1 MKKLFLL
8 FLTVVF
14 SSGLLFA
21 QQETVTGV
29 VTDIYGEPLP
39 GVNVV
44 IKGTNKG
51 TVTDLN
57 GKFSLKVNDIK
68 NDKLRFSFLGYER
81 KIVPLNGKTNLTI
94 ELKEQAQKL
103 DEVVI
108 QSYGA
113 IKKSDMTGS
122 VSSVQIETNTSPTT
136 TVDQLLQGRAGGV
149 TVSTTSAEPGAAIN
163 VRIRGLNSISVSNQ
177 PLYVIDGIPMDV
189 DINTPNAMGSPNN
202 KNLNPLIGLDPNDIE
217 SIEILKDA
225 SATAIYGS
233 RGANGVV
240 LITTK
245 GGSKRTASEITFG
258 TSLTL
263 SHASKTIP
271 VLQAQQFA
279 EFRNEFAFMA
289 DVASGDP
296 ANIPYNGIDKPMPKD
311 VQGYFWQDEIL
322 RTSFSQNYNL
332 SITGSSKKNY
342 YYVSFNAGL
351 ANGIVLN
358 SSLDRYTFNGK
369 YHWDIT
375 KKLHYNLVMSFAH
388 AQGRGT
394 STSGDVA
401 NVTYS
406 AMNWMLTKSPIVDD
420 WTGDNDYVDPAEL
433 EITNPLMFVQQYIS
447 EPSSNYF
454 RGKFDLDYDVTKWLN
469 LQARYGLN
477 YTHNRK
483 AQYWPKTLP
492 MVKDQGRAGYATS
505 DQMSWTFNFLAH
517 FNFKIKHDHK
527 INGVAGIELNEKN
540 KEYFKV
546 RGDGFPD
553 DALGYY
559 NLEAAS
565 IFSPADLDRVKSSLF
580 STIVRVNYTYKS
592 KYLVTATGRY
602 DGSSRFTESKKYAFF
617 PSFSLAWRV
626 SEEDFLKHSSTISN
640 LKLRFSWGEAGN
652 QGLPAYSTLSRYVS
666 VIYPLNGTTTSGYAV
681 ADFPKNVTWETA
693 AQVNFGV
700 DFGMY
705 NDRVYVSFDVYQ
717 KRTKNVLIL
726 RNMPLSSGYQ
736 TAWDNMGEIENKG
749 IDVEANVRIFDKK
762 IKWDLGGN
770 FSIYRNKIS
779 NLGLPESSY
788 GYVQIWG
795 ASIGGFNQPLNTYIE
810 GQPIGQF
817 WGYRTD
823 GLYQTQ
829 EEIDQLNQNAQ
840 DAAGQDFYQFGKP
853 VYPGDIKYVDLNG
866 DGVVNEMDKTVIGD
880 PNPDFTYG
888 LNSTVSYKNLSL
900 NVFFVGVQGIDVFNA
915 NLQKLTNVGQGN
927 SNVLEEAYIN
937 AWRGEG
943 TTNYWPRI
951 VNDWKQNLLEPCDRL
966 IEDGSYFR
974 LQTATLSYNA
984 MMRKVEWISNLNI
997 SLTAVNLFTLTNYS
1011 WWNPE
1016 ANAFGNRNMA
1026 MGIDRNSY
1034 PMARSFILGFR
1045 LSIK

>member
-1 MKKLFLL
+1 MKKIILL
-8 FLTVVF
+8 LCI
-14 SSGLLFA
+14 LLPSTLMFA
-21 QQETVTGV
+21 QQKSVSGV

-44 IKGTNKG
+44 VQGTHIG
-51 TVTDLN
+51 TVTGLD
-57 GKFSLKVNDIK
+57 GSFTLKVNDIK
-68 NDKLRFSFLGYER
+68 NDVLRFSFLGYET
-81 KIVPLNGKTNLTI
+81 KLIPLKGQTQLNVV
-94 ELKEQAQKL
+94 LKESVQKL
-103 DEVVI
+103 DDVVI
-108 QSYGA
+108 KSYGA
-113 IKKSDMTGS
+113 IKKSDLTGS
-122 VSSVQIETNTSPTT
+122 VSSVKLEANPSPNTTI
-136 TVDQLLQGRAGGV
+136 DQLLQGRAGGV

-202 KNLNPLIGLDPNDIE
+202 KNLNPLIGINPNDIE

-245 GGSKRTASEITFG
+245 SGSRKKGSEVTVS
-258 TSLTL
+258 TSLSL
-263 SHASKTIP
+263 SHVSKSIP
-271 VLQAQQFA
+271 VLKPQQFA
-279 EFRNEFAFMA
+279 EFRNEFSFIS
-289 DVASGDP
+289 DVASGEVP
-296 ANIPYNGIDKPMPKD
+296 NIPYDGIDRPMPKD
-311 VQGYFWQDEIL
+311 VKGYFWQDEIL

-332 SITGSSKKNY
+332 SMTGSSEKNY
-342 YYVSFNAGL
+342 YYLSFNASL
-351 ANGIVLN
+351 ADGIVLN
-358 SSLDRYTFNGK
+358 SSLDRYTFNGS

-375 KKLHYNLVMSFAH
+375 NKLHYDLAASFAH
-388 AQGRGT
+388 AQGKGT

-406 AMNWMLTKSPIVDD
+406 AMGWMLSKSPIVEE
-420 WTGDNDYVDPAEL
+420 WTGENEYVDPAEL
-433 EITNPLMFVQQYIS
+433 EVANPLMFVEQYIS
-447 EPSSNYF
+447 EPSTNYF
-454 RGKFDLDYDVTKWLN
+454 RGKIDLDYDVTKWLN
-469 LQARYGLN
+469 LEARYGLN

-505 DQMSWTFNFLAH
+505 DQLSWTFNFLGH
-517 FNFKIKHDHK
+517 FNFKIHKDHK
-527 INGVAGIELNEKN
+527 INGVTGIELNQKN
-540 KEYFKV
+540 MELFKA

-565 IFSPADLDRVKSSLF
+565 IFTPPSLDRIKSSLF
-580 STIVRVNYTYKS
+580 STILRVNYAYRS

-602 DGSSRFTESKKYAFF
+602 DGSSRFTENKKFAFF
-617 PSFSLAWRV
+617 PSFSVAWRV
-626 SEEDFLKHSSTISN
+626 SEEEFLKQSKTVSK

-681 ADFPKNVTWETA
+681 ADFPKDVTWETA
-693 AQVNFGV
+693 SQVNLGV
-700 DFGMY
+700 DFGMFDDRIYASIDLY
-705 NDRVYVSFDVYQ
+705 N
-717 KRTKNVLIL
+717 KHTKNVLIL
-726 RNMPLSSGYQ
+726 RNMPLSSGYK
-736 TAWDNMGEIENKG
+736 TAWDNLGEIENKG
-749 IDVEANVRIFDKK
+749 IDIETNFRILDKK
-762 IKWDLGGN
+762 LRWDVGGN
-770 FSIYRNKIS
+770 ISLYRNKIT

-795 ASIGGFNQPLNTYIE
+795 ATIGGFNQPVNTYIE
-810 GQPIGQF
+810 GQAIGQF
-817 WGYRTD
+817 WGYKTD
-823 GLYQTQ
+823 GLFQTQ
-829 EEIDQLNQNAQ
+829 EEIDQLNENAQ
-840 DAAGQDFYQFGKP
+840 NVAGVNFYQFGKP
-853 VYPGDIKYVDLNG
+853 VYPGDIKYVDLNH

-888 LNSTVSYKNLSL
+888 LNTTLSYRNLSL
-900 NVFFVGVQGIDVFNA
+900 DLFFVGVQGVDVFNA

-927 SNVLEEAYIN
+927 SNVLEDAYLK

-943 TTNYWPRI
+943 TSNYWPRI
-951 VNDWKQNLLEPCDRL
+951 VNDWKQNLLEPSDRL
-966 IEDGSYFR
+966 IEDGSFFR
-974 LQTATLSYNA
+974 LQTVTLSYNA
-984 MMRKVEWISNLNI
+984 LLRKVSWISNLNV
-997 SLTAVNLFTLTNYS
+997 SLTGVNLFTITDYS

-1016 ANAFGNRNMA
+1016 ANAFGNKNMA

-1045 LSIK
+1045 ISFK